1 MARTVKYRL
10 WIPGVDD
17 EPGEMI
23 GGDSLAFEEYLPLT
37 DLLSNDRVMQW
48 TGLVDSTGTEI
59 YEGDI
64 LKGHCRVRGRQYR
77 LIGKVVY
84 EAPAFEIHG
93 VKQYDGWRQSLD
105 SSYAVIGN
113 VYENPELVRETA
125 RKGMMV

>member
-10 WIPGVDD
+10 WIPGVGD

-23 GGDSLAFEEYLPLT
+23 DGDSLAFEEYLPLT
-37 DLLSNDRVMQW
+37 DLLSNDHVMQW

-59 YEGDI
+59 YEGDV
-64 LKGHCRVRGRQYR
+64 LKGHCRVRGQQYR

-93 VKQYDGWRQSLD
+93 VKQYGGWRQSLN
-105 SSYAVIGN
+105 SSYVVIGN
-113 VYENPELVRETA
+113 VFANPELAAETGQ
-125 RKGMMV
+125 KGALV